1 MTATVRAEGIGRA
14 AAAIGRWIAA
24 VKPAHLQRMGRL
36 IGRLAYRVDL
46 RHRRIVRRN
55 LAFVFPEHGRSVN
68 EGLARHAFE
77 HFGMLV
83 LENIQALVLP
93 REAFGKRI
101 RIEGQAI
108 LEAALEQPRGC
119 LLFSGH
125 LGNWEL
131 GLLAGAAN
139 LNRTAL
145 TVAKPV
151 KFKPVHRL
159 LTALRS
165 RFGNRVV
172 FKKGAL
178 QLMTRALRE
187 GQTLIMLIDQGVRRP
202 ESVEVRFF
210 GRRTLASP
218 AAAYLAYRCR
228 VPVVPIFCLRT
239 AEGDYRLQ
247 ILPPV
252 ERLRTGSLRA
262 DIQAYT
268 QALMVTVEAAVRR
281 HPEQW
286 FWFHKR
292 WKRTYPELYPEYQIL
307 RRRRRLRKARRPR
320 TAEGRGHDAI
330 RPSR

>member
-1 MTATVRAEGIGRA
+1 MTAGIR
-14 AAAIGRWIAA
+14 RWIAA
-24 VKPAHLQRMGRL
+24 AKPGHLQRAGRWA
-36 IGRLAYRVDL
+36 GRLAYRVDL

-55 LAFVFPEHGRSVN
+55 LAFVFPERARHVN
-68 EGLARHAFE
+68 ARLARRAFE
-77 HFGMLV
+77 HLGMLA

-93 REAFGKRI
+93 REAFGRRI

-108 LEAALEQPRGC
+108 LEDALEQPGGC

-131 GLLAGAAN
+131 GLLAGAAI
-139 LNRTAL
+139 LDRTAL

-187 GQTLIMLIDQGVRRP
+187 GETLIMLIDQGVRRA

-210 GRRTLASP
+210 GKRTLASP

-228 VPVVPIFCLRT
+228 VPAVPIFCLR
-239 AEGDYRLQ
+239 AADGDYRLQ
-247 ILPPV
+247 VLPPV
-252 ERLRTGSLRA
+252 ERPRTGSLKT

-268 QALMVTVEAAVRR
+268 QALMDTVEAAVRR

-307 RRRRRLRKARRPR
+307 RRRRRLRKARR
-320 TAEGRGHDAI
+320 
-330 RPSR
+330 S

>member
-1 MTATVRAEGIGRA
+1 MTATRRALNADGAGGA
-14 AAAIGRWIAA
+14 FARWIAA
-24 VKPAHLQRMGRL
+24 VKPSHLQRAGRL
-36 IGRLAYRVDL
+36 IGRLAYQVDL

-55 LAFVFPEHGRSVN
+55 LAFVFPGNARSVN
-68 EGLARHAFE
+68 ERIALRAFE

-93 REAFGKRI
+93 REAFGRRI
-101 RIEGQAI
+101 RIEGQEI

-131 GLLAGAAN
+131 GLLAGAAR

-151 KFKPVHRL
+151 KFKLVHHL

-202 ESVEVRFF
+202 
-210 GRRTLASP
+210 
-218 AAAYLAYRCR
+218 
-228 VPVVPIFCLRT
+228 
-239 AEGDYRLQ
+239 
-247 ILPPV
+247 
-252 ERLRTGSLRA
+252 
-262 DIQAYT
+262 
-268 QALMVTVEAAVRR
+268 
-281 HPEQW
+281 
-286 FWFHKR
+286 
-292 WKRTYPELYPEYQIL
+292 
-307 RRRRRLRKARRPR
+307 
-320 TAEGRGHDAI
+320 
-330 RPSR
+330 